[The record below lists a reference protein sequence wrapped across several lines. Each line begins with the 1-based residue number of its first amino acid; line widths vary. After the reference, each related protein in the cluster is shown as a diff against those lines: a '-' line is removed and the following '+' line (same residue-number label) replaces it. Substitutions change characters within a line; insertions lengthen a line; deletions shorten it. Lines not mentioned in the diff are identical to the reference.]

1 MVKSRLNR
9 RIIKVKNNI
18 SGRQKLLSKLLRIKR
33 QQKNRKI
40 PVKKSK
46 SKSMPQVKLVKR
58 KKAPRKSRKKKS
70 KSMVTSQNS
79 VLSLKSNN
87 IIFED
92 SQNNKPLR
100 KTKNTNIRN
109 KNSNSGYNNSQSM
122 YSLQNNLNKNDKNK
136 CVLKN
141 VHEEM
146 VEIPYEYPGD
156 LWVHNNLEHQR
167 DKPLEYFNDDHLKDV
182 YSHHRKICFGN

>member
-1 MVKSRLNR
+1 MVQSRLNR
-9 RIIKVKNNI
+9 RIRKVKNNI
-18 SGRQKLLSKLLRIKR
+18 SGRQKLLSKLLRIKN
-33 QQKNRKI
+33 QQKNRKKI
-40 PVKKSK
+40 VKKSK
-46 SKSMPQVKLVKR
+46 SISKPKLRLIKR

-70 KSMVTSQNS
+70 KSMVSSNKS

-92 SQNNKPLR
+92 NQNNQPIR
-100 KTKNTNIRN
+100 KTKSTNIRN
-109 KNSNSGYNNSQSM
+109 KKSNSGYNNSQRM
-122 YSLQNNLNKNDKNK
+122 YSLQNLNKNDKNK

-167 DKPLEYFNDDHLKDV
+167 DKPLEYFDNDHLKDV
-182 YSHHRKICFGN
+182 YSHHRKICYSN

>member
-1 MVKSRLNR
+1 MVQSRLNR
-9 RIIKVKNNI
+9 RIRKVRNNI

-40 PVKKSK
+40 TVKKSK
-46 SKSMPQVKLVKR
+46 SRPKVKLVKR
-58 KKAPRKSRKKKS
+58 KKAPRKSRKKPS
-70 KSMVTSQNS
+70 KSMVSSNKS

-92 SQNNKPLR
+92 NQNNKPLR
-100 KTKNTNIRN
+100 KTKSTNIIN
-109 KNSNSGYNNSQSM
+109 KKSNSGYNNSQSI

-141 VHEEM
+141 AHEEM

-167 DKPLEYFNDDHLKDV
+167 DKPLDYFNDDHLKDV
-182 YSHHRKICFGN
+182 YSHHRKICFGS